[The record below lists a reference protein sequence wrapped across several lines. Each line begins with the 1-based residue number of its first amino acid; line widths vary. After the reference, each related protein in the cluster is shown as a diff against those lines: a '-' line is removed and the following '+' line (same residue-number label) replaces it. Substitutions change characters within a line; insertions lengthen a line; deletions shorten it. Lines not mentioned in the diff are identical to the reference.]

1 MTFTKPGGQ
10 SGGHRTE
17 VDQQK
22 LGPALVITAGVI
34 LGMRTI
40 RWDATHSDGLSSTEW
55 EKEVEHS
62 VRVAKRVLTF
72 LTTRYPDLFQS
83 KQVPW
88 YVATDEDSPR

>member
-1 MTFTKPGGQ
+1 MTSTKNGSQVGGY
-10 SGGHRTE
+10 RNE

-22 LGPALVITAGVI
+22 LGPALLITAGVI
-34 LGMRTI
+34 LGMRTV
-40 RWDATHSDGLSSTEW
+40 RWETTHSDGLAAEEC

-62 VRVAKRVLTF
+62 ARVAKRMLTY

-83 KQVPW
+83 KKVPW